1 MVRRT
6 WARRGVTPVIGLSP
20 ARRRL
25 SAIGALCLDPSGTIR
40 EHFHLQRKGIE
51 VDDLFWFLIEVRKHY
66 QRRLIVVWDRWSV
79 HTKVARW
86 FRELE
91 VRWIEFESLPAY
103 APELN
108 PVEWTWSQTKYH
120 DLANYVPPADNEI
133 WIARILKSR
142 TRINRRKRLLKSF
155 FTAAGLEFNRLN

>member
-1 MVRRT
+1 VVRRT

-25 SAIGALCLDPSGTIR
+25 SAISALCLDPAGTIR
-40 EHFHLQRKGIE
+40 EHFQLERKGIGA
-51 VDDLFWFLIEVRKHY
+51 DDLFWFLIQLRKHY

-79 HTKVARW
+79 HAKVARW
-86 FRELE
+86 FGELD
-91 VRWIEFESLPAY
+91 VGWIEFEPLPAY

-120 DLANYVPPADNEI
+120 DLANYVPPADTGI
-133 WIARILKSR
+133 WIARIRKSR
-142 TRINRRKRLLKSF
+142 MRINRRKSLLKSF
-155 FTAAGLEFNRLN
+155 FAAAGLEIDDLI